1 MELLRRSC
9 MLFQTEGGPKF
20 RDLGKE
26 DLNQNL
32 GNRHFVLIDLWGLAV
47 QLVVYET
54 KNEFAG
60 LYPAL
65 S

>member
-1 MELLRRSC
+1 
-9 MLFQTEGGPKF
+9 MLFQTEGGPEF

-47 QLVVYET
+47 QLVIYET
-54 KNEFAG
+54 KNVS
-60 LYPAL
+60 LQVCIQPCHR
-65 S
+65 

>member
-1 MELLRRSC
+1 

-60 LYPAL
+60 LYPAF